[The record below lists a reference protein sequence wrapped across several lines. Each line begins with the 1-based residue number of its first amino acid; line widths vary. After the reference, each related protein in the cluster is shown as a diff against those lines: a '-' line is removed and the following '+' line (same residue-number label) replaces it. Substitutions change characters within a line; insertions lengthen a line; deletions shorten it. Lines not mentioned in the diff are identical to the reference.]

1 MIVPRTVDQQIIKRL
16 KKWDLSGC
24 GNAHSFA
31 RGGGIQIKAGCS
43 KAAQLSSR
51 HGGQGWTELSL
62 SCFLEYSFQGEG
74 GGGVGVA
81 GRARVSTWP
90 MISVDEA
97 QKMVLDQVGSRSKL
111 MLMMSLQCSAM
122 MREESGVMVLATEMV
137 DFRSSLGRVL
147 CQEVIKNR
155 RLGSI

>member
-1 MIVPRTVDQQIIKRL
+1 
-16 KKWDLSGC
+16 
-24 GNAHSFA
+24 
-31 RGGGIQIKAGCS
+31 
-43 KAAQLSSR
+43 
-51 HGGQGWTELSL
+51 
-62 SCFLEYSFQGEG
+62 
-74 GGGVGVA
+74 
-81 GRARVSTWP
+81 

-147 CQEVIKNR
+147 CQEVTGNH
-155 RLGSI
+155 RLVEFAKTTKQRSQPFLCSNNLQTKPQRTNSKVVMPTR

>member
-1 MIVPRTVDQQIIKRL
+1 
-16 KKWDLSGC
+16 
-24 GNAHSFA
+24 
-31 RGGGIQIKAGCS
+31 
-43 KAAQLSSR
+43 
-51 HGGQGWTELSL
+51 
-62 SCFLEYSFQGEG
+62 
-74 GGGVGVA
+74 
-81 GRARVSTWP
+81 

-111 MLMMSLQCSAM
+111 MLMMSLQCWAM

-155 RLGSI
+155 RFGTNVQKCTKKEPALEGSQTL